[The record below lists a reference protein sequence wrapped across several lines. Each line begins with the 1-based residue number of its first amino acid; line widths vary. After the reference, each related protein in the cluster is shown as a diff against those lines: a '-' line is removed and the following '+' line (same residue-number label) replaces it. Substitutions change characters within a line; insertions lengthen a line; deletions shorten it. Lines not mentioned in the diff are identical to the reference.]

1 MNKTLYFGII
11 TFSLGLIMVSLL
23 YLFLTPS
30 ESVAPA
36 ISSTPIPVI
45 EVMPTSTP
53 TAQVTF
59 TPGPTPVENQAS
71 MMDDPNYDCLS
82 HDERVHIGALNS
94 HMLDTMS
101 HILTTNDLLKRL
113 VDDPTLLHDPTWSQN
128 MESVLED
135 LTGSSLSYPLML
147 AMSNRSIMD
156 IDYLYTDTLEQ
167 LRATVF
173 ALRAAFETD
182 RADLFKTGMDYLH
195 VTADGINATWNA
207 LHELCP

>member
-1 MNKTLYFGII
+1 
-11 TFSLGLIMVSLL
+11 
-23 YLFLTPS
+23 
-30 ESVAPA
+30 
-36 ISSTPIPVI
+36 
-45 EVMPTSTP
+45 
-53 TAQVTF
+53 
-59 TPGPTPVENQAS
+59 
-71 MMDDPNYDCLS
+71 
-82 HDERVHIGALNS
+82 
-94 HMLDTMS
+94 
-101 HILTTNDLLKRL
+101 
-113 VDDPTLLHDPTWSQN
+113 